1 MEDRNLTEEIDER
14 AEEQARKAKE
24 ARKSVSRRMIIYM
37 VITLSFFLSLVGTG
51 TSGHFTVRSWID
63 SFIISTSVSMLMG
76 FVIPVRYIVEKVCAK
91 YNLQEGD
98 LNTRL
103 VESLITD
110 LLFTPLMTYIT
121 LDLKVNPDVMAAYIQ
136 ENGAG
141 HKDDNGQVIFPFG
154 GMDVFGDWV
163 TSLEL
168 VDGDGTILFPGHHG
182 QNGYGNE
189 WAEFLYPYIE
199 TIPNALY
206 LAPVKDGTA
215 DMTQAVQ
222 IK

>member
-1 MEDRNLTEEIDER
+1 DMEDRNHTEEKDER

-91 YNLQEGD
+91 YDLQEGD

-103 VESLITD
+103 VESLIVD
-110 LLFTPLMTYIT
+110 LLFTPLMTFLMILY
-121 LDLKVNPDVMAAYIQ
+121 AYVVATM
-136 ENGAG
+136 NGAKLMPLITMYLSSLLSCFPVG
-141 HKDDNGQVIFPFG
+141 FILIFLLMPLFRK
-154 GMDVFGDWV
+154 F
-163 TSLEL
+163 
-168 VDGDGTILFPGHHG
+168 ILSHTDIG
-182 QNGYGNE
+182 E
-189 WAEFLYPYIE
+189 
-199 TIPNALY
+199 
-206 LAPVKDGTA
+206 
-215 DMTQAVQ
+215 
-222 IK
+222 